1 MQNRLAISL
10 KKTGYR
16 SIRTRSDD
24 FCMSSEP
31 VSGAVG
37 EESDSAQAFARQGY
51 AVIRSFMSP
60 SEVEEC
66 LQNVG
71 RYIAEVVPNLSPEE
85 VFYEDRENPAT
96 LKQLQSMHLND
107 EWFENFFRGRVHQCA
122 REFLGGEVVG
132 KNMQFFNKPPGA
144 SRPTPAHQDG
154 FYFKLDPPLAL
165 TMWLALDPADEENGC
180 VRYVEGS
187 HLKGMRSHTLT
198 NTLGFSQGISDFG
211 SEDDKANEVA
221 LAAASGDLLVHDSM
235 TIHRAE
241 GNRAVGRQRRA
252 LGFIFYSVEAKEDSG
267 AREKYRRQLSGQQK
281 GRI

>member
-24 FCMSSEP
+24 ICMSSEP
-31 VSGAVG
+31 VSGPVG
-37 EESDSAQAFARQGY
+37 KSDPGQAFARQGY
-51 AVIRSFMSP
+51 AVMRSFLSP

-66 LQNVG
+66 LQNVE
-71 RYIAEVVPNLSPEE
+71 RYISEVVPDLSPEE
-85 VFYEDRENPAT
+85 AFYEQRENPAT
-96 LKQLQSMHLND
+96 LKQLQSMHFHD
-107 EWFENFFRGRVHQCA
+107 EWFGNFFRGRVSQLA
-122 REFLGGEVVG
+122 SQLLGSEVIG
-132 KNMQFFNKPPGA
+132 RNMQFFNKPAGIGK
-144 SRPTPAHQDG
+144 PTPAHQDG

-180 VRYVEGS
+180 VRYVKAS
-187 HLKGMRSHTLT
+187 HLQGMRPHALT

-211 SEDDKANEVA
+211 SDDDKANEVA
-221 LAAASGDLLVHDSM
+221 IAVAPGDLLVHDSM

-241 GNRAVGRQRRA
+241 GNRAAGRQRRA
-252 LGFIFYSVEAKEDSG
+252 LGFIFYGVDAREDSA

-281 GRI
+281 GKI